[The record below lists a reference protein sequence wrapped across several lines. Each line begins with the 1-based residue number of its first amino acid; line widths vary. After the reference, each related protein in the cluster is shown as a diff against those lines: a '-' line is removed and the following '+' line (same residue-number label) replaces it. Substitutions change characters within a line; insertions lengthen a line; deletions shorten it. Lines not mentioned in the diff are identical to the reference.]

1 MLRRILTPPT
11 QNVIVKEGSFGLG
24 AFTPKN
30 LSLNEYLGGTSL
42 ALWNGSLPAISK
54 HRRSESSVEYIAEA
68 FPIIPQVRG
77 YTRCVVGTLA
87 PSNTEWHPL
96 TSRYPHP
103 HHACLP
109 IQLDHRMERAQR
121 KLNRH
126 RKLNYMF
133 SLSDQTRMVLD
144 AATVGGPTRCLNDST
159 VATRLN
165 ASADSAYAPAA
176 PQPHS
181 PLPYS

>member
-1 MLRRILTPPT
+1 
-11 QNVIVKEGSFGLG
+11 
-24 AFTPKN
+24 
-30 LSLNEYLGGTSL
+30 
-42 ALWNGSLPAISK
+42 
-54 HRRSESSVEYIAEA
+54 
-68 FPIIPQVRG
+68 
-77 YTRCVVGTLA
+77 
-87 PSNTEWHPL
+87 
-96 TSRYPHP
+96 
-103 HHACLP
+103 
-109 IQLDHRMERAQR
+109 MERAQR

-176 PQPHS
+176 PQRHS